1 MWCFLCVLV
10 GICRY
15 KRYCY
20 IRRKKIRRLYDL
32 HFKRYVYCKGTLV
45 WLYFLLTSFIYFYA
59 YIDVSVIYYALAI
72 ELFIQNLFDFGCINR
87 TKCVQWKTSN
97 LRTEVNTQHLLYI
110 YQKYFLYYSTL
121 FSSPLFSFTN
131 IIFTTQKTYCSPGLR
146 RFFMRR
152 GFLPRRLYDR
162 SRLSSLTITVK

>member
-1 MWCFLCVLV
+1 MVIFFIDVV
-10 GICRY
+10 YFIC
-15 KRYCY
+15 
-20 IRRKKIRRLYDL
+20 
-32 HFKRYVYCKGTLV
+32 
-45 WLYFLLTSFIYFYA
+45 
-59 YIDVSVIYYALAI
+59 IDVSIIYYARAI
-72 ELFIQNLFDFGCINR
+72 ELFIQNWFDFGCINR
-87 TKCVQWKTSN
+87 SKCVQWKTSN

-110 YQKYFLYYSTL
+110 SKILSLYSTL
-121 FSSPLFSFTN
+121 LFFLLPFSFTN